1 MHHGAFLAA
10 VIERQWLDLLSSRAN
25 TLLHI
30 DFTHQGPVTKRTT
43 RHRTTVT
50 LELLPLTK
58 RSCTVRSETAGTTHA
73 SARAR
78 NPYHRLGSRRVR
90 VRKSDFVKCSAISAY
105 ICGAR
110 APGRHIHT
118 HIRSSYRPSP
128 AISRHLPVFDV
139 VLVSLSFVKY
149 WRGGSWL
156 SCGSH
161 VHGGSASVSV
171 RRNGT
176 PSRASSLRPPS
187 WRGA

>member
-1 MHHGAFLAA
+1 VARFVVFQGEH
-10 VIERQWLDLLSSRAN
+10 
-25 TLLHI
+25 
-30 DFTHQGPVTKRTT
+30 FTHRPYTSPVTLGQRDTAYHCYARVITINETKLYVPR
-43 RHRTTVT
+43 
-50 LELLPLTK
+50 LPALT
-58 RSCTVRSETAGTTHA
+58 H
-73 SARAR
+73 RAR
-78 NPYHRLGSRRVR
+78 NPCHRLGSRRVR
-90 VRKSDFVKCSAISAY
+90 VRKSDFVKCSAIRVY

-110 APGRHIHT
+110 ARASHSHS
-118 HIRSSYRPSP
+118 HSLKLQ

-171 RRNGT
+171 RRNGM